1 MDITHQG
8 EAHHEGMYTERYR
21 RYGTAVL
28 GAAAA
33 MPGWA
38 WWGVAFVMFA
48 GFAMWRARRRLRAGV
63 DGSSGEA
70 GDGWGATDQ
79 VAMGGVW
86 LSLLLL
92 LTAAVLDLGDIDLG
106 RSLGGP

>member
-1 MDITHQG
+1 MHAD
-8 EAHHEGMYTERYR
+8 RCS
-21 RYGTAVL
+21 RYGTAMV

-38 WWGVAFVMFA
+38 WWGITLVLFA
-48 GFAMWRARRRLRAGV
+48 GFAMWRARRRLRTGI

-70 GDGWGATDQ
+70 AGGWGLPDRL
-79 VAMGGVW
+79 AMGGVW
-86 LSLLLL
+86 LSVLLLFIG
-92 LTAAVLDLGDIDLG
+92 AVLDLGNIDLG

>member
-1 MDITHQG
+1 MH
-8 EAHHEGMYTERYR
+8 AERYCR
-21 RYGTAVL
+21 WGAVVL
-28 GAAAA
+28 GAVAA

-38 WWGVAFVMFA
+38 WWGVAFVLFA
-48 GFAMWRARRRLRAGV
+48 VFAVWRARRRLRAGV
-63 DGSSGEA
+63 DGYSGES
-70 GDGWGATDQ
+70 GGGWGAPDQ

-92 LTAAVLDLGDIDLG
+92 LVGAVLDLGDMDLG

>member
-1 MDITHQG
+1 M
-8 EAHHEGMYTERYR
+8 ERVS
-21 RYGTAVL
+21 RYGPVML

-38 WWGVAFVMFA
+38 WWGVAFVLFT
-48 GFAMWRARRRLRAGV
+48 GFAMWRARRRMRAGANGAPGAG
-63 DGSSGEA
+63 GS
-70 GDGWGATDQ
+70 WGAPDH

-92 LTAAVLDLGDIDLG
+92 LISAILDFGNVDLG
-106 RSLGGP
+106 RSLSGL

>member
-1 MDITHQG
+1 M
-8 EAHHEGMYTERYR
+8 
-21 RYGTAVL
+21 L

-38 WWGVAFVMFA
+38 WWGVAFVLFT
-48 GFAMWRARRRLRAGV
+48 GYAMWRARRRMRAGI
-63 DGSSGEA
+63 DGTSRGTAGSWEA
-70 GDGWGATDQ
+70 PDH

-92 LTAAVLDLGDIDLG
+92 VIGAILDFGNVDLG
-106 RSLGGP
+106 RSLSGL

>member
-1 MDITHQG
+1 MHAD
-8 EAHHEGMYTERYR
+8 RCS
-21 RYGTAVL
+21 RYGTAMV

-38 WWGVAFVMFA
+38 WWGITLVLFA
-48 GFAMWRARRRLRAGV
+48 GFAMWRSRRRLRAGV

-70 GDGWGATDQ
+70 GGGWGTPDR

-92 LTAAVLDLGDIDLG
+92 FIGAVLDLGNVDLG